1 MRSRGRVGDARDS
14 HTIFLQDT
22 IFFIWQGELYGTL
35 EAEAT
40 G

>member
-1 MRSRGRVGDARDS
+1 VRSENELETHA
-14 HTIFLQDT
+14 ICLQDT
-22 IFFIWQGELYGTL
+22 IFLIWQGELYGTL